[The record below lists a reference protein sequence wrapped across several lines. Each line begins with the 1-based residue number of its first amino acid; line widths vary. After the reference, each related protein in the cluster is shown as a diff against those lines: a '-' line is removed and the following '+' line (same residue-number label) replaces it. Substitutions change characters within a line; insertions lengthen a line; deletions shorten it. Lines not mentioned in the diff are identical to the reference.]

1 MPLQVINCVKIPSAR
16 IAAIRLIRSGWHL
29 NIVGISDV
37 TGFRMALIL
46 TGSLKCVKQ
55 PNCHNQFL
63 PGDNFQWLCLSCKM
77 NPEDT
82 EAVDLAPVR

>member
-55 PNCHNQFL
+55 PNCL
-63 PGDNFQWLCLSCKM
+63 ITINFCLETIS
-77 NPEDT
+77 NGS
-82 EAVDLAPVR
+82 VSHVR